1 MKIDI
6 LYSFVIAA
14 IFQGLLLGSFIL
26 FSKKYNL
33 KAAKFLGL
41 MLLVVALSQ
50 LQYFIE
56 DLENVSWHEFNLIY
70 LPVGFLEVP
79 FLYFFIKFYLYP
91 KGNIKKVEWL
101 LFIPVGFFLVNTIAF
116 KIVSLITNQTWKT
129 NQFLNESSDLT
140 DSYGDYVN
148 ILLLF
153 VVLCILFVKIRNYEK
168 RTSLNNNQLIHTEF
182 IWLKVF
188 LTLLL
193 ITIVPWLY
201 YSYQY
206 MLDENAFYMPMDL
219 IVSIIIY
226 IMGYIGMHKLNIL
239 SERKKIRSRVITSS
253 EPINNI
259 ESKNSHILKLE
270 YIISKEKRYL
280 DPNMSLEQLS
290 EELQL
295 SKSHL
300 SRIINT
306 ELNMSFSDYVNSFRI
321 NEAKKLLLNPEFSKY
336 TLVSIGLESGFN
348 SKTTFNNTFKKFTEQ
363 TPSQYRRNSTN

>member
-33 KAAKFLGL
+33 KSAKFLGL
-41 MLLVVALSQ
+41 MLLMVALSQ

-70 LPVGFLEVP
+70 LPFGFLEIP

-91 KGNIKKVEWL
+91 KSNIKKVEWL
-101 LFIPVGFFLVNTIAF
+101 LFIPAVFFMVNTIAF

-148 ILLLF
+148 ILLLLI
-153 VVLCILFVKIRNYEK
+153 VLCILFIKIRNYKK
-168 RTSLNNNQLIHTEF
+168 RASLINNQQIISEF
-182 IWLKVF
+182 IWLRVF
-188 LTLLL
+188 LILLL
-193 ITIVPWLY
+193 ITTIPWLY
-201 YSYQY
+201 YTYQY

-239 SERKKIRSRVITSS
+239 SERKKIRSSK
-253 EPINNI
+253 I
-259 ESKNSHILKLE
+259 ENYETPNKKTSKNNHISRLE
-270 YIISKEKRYL
+270 DIVYNNKRYL
-280 DPNMSLEQLS
+280 DSNISLDQLS

-300 SRIINT
+300 SRIINA
-306 ELNMSFSDYVNSFRI
+306 ELNTNFSGYINSLRVD
-321 NEAKKLLLNPEFSKY
+321 EAKKLLLNPEFSKY

-348 SKTTFNNTFKKFTEQ
+348 SKTTFNNTFKKFTGQ
-363 TPSQYRRNSTN
+363 TPSQFRKNTTN